1 MPAKLPHRTSSTSV
15 VVYKSG
21 VLEHFAPPWG
31 ILGLESIRTFSAEG
45 KKLLKIV
52 KIHKDFELEQV
63 FMYNF
68 LC

>member
-31 ILGLESIRTFSAEG
+31 ILGLGSIRTFSA
-45 KKLLKIV
+45 KVKTRIIV